1 MPALRSVSLI
11 VQTRHLSDGDLAAYL
26 DGIVPW
32 AERQRIEAHLVHCA
46 ACLDE
51 VVRLLCIIRPDDPSA
66 PPPA

>member
-1 MPALRSVSLI
+1 MPARRSVFWF
-11 VQTRHLSDGDLAAYL
+11 VQPRHLSDDEVAAYL

-32 AERQRIEAHLVHCA
+32 AERQRIEAHLVHCG

-51 VVRLLCIIRPDDPSA
+51 VVRLLYILRPDDPSA